1 MEGTQG
7 IHSPRAGG
15 LEYYRPRSVEEA
27 IRLLTDLGEE
37 AMLVGGATDV
47 WVEMRSGKLT
57 PKALVSLRGVGDL
70 RYLEPEGSA
79 LTIGAGTRHADVE
92 DSEWVAGNL
101 PALHQACSGVGSRQ
115 IRNVATVG
123 GNLCNA
129 APCADS
135 AVGLL
140 LYDAV
145 AVTQGPAGSREIPL
159 KDFFVAPGLTVLEH
173 GEILARVEVPD
184 SGPRTYAGYWKH
196 TRRRGIELPML
207 GVGARITFSE
217 DGETV
222 EKSRIAL
229 GVAGPTPR
237 RMEEAEAVMEGF
249 PLTEERVLEAARMA
263 AYQAE
268 VRDSFRG
275 KAWYRREMI
284 RVLIPRVLRH
294 AGALEEVTE

>member
-92 DSEWVAGNL
+92 D
-101 PALHQACSGVGSRQ
+101 
-115 IRNVATVG
+115 
-123 GNLCNA
+123 
-129 APCADS
+129 
-135 AVGLL
+135 
-140 LYDAV
+140 
-145 AVTQGPAGSREIPL
+145 
-159 KDFFVAPGLTVLEH
+159 FFVAPGLTVLEH
-173 GEILARVEVPD
+173 GEILVRVEVPD

-294 AGALEEVTE
+294 AGALEEVAE